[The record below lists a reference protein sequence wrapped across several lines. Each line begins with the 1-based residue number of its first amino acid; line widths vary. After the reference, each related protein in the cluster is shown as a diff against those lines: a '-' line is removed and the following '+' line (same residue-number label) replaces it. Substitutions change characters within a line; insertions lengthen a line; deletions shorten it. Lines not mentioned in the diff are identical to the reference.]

1 MNFVRSDQ
9 LFEIGPSTISIYSA
23 ISNEVVMVVQFLA
36 TDYEK
41 ALPNFVKI
49 LNVPFVA
56 LSEVANRNYKLNDTS
71 CIIFL
76 RSYTKFADD
85 AWFKYCGLPTERS
98 I

>member
-1 MNFVRSDQ
+1 
-9 LFEIGPSTISIYSA
+9 
-23 ISNEVVMVVQFLA
+23 MVVQFLA

-49 LNVPFVA
+49 LDVPFVA
-56 LSEVANRNYKLNDTS
+56 LSEVANRNYRLNDTS
-71 CIIFL
+71 CIKFL

-98 I
+98 IQTAKSIPGLQKVASEQYFAQ